1 MSQKLS
7 FYTLAAISKP
17 DFFNRIYHLKFISS
31 KINDDPVTIASQMN
45 NSNVFII
52 TVDYHDNSGVATD
65 LLNQIS
71 TPYMNFSSDANDAV
85 AEISQGLCYGKQRVG
100 TQLQLYGK

>member
-1 MSQKLS
+1 
-7 FYTLAAISKP
+7 
-17 DFFNRIYHLKFISS
+17 
-31 KINDDPVTIASQMN
+31 MN
-45 NSNVFII
+45 NSNIFII

-85 AEISQGLCYGKQRVG
+85 AEISQGLCYGKQ
-100 TQLQLYGK
+100 